1 MVKYLPGAGDSW
13 EDRRDQGGNSSRN
26 PEAVVTFTVLVGDDW
41 LTGAMALYLRAEP
54 CLLTYWKISRAET
67 PILREVQ
74 KKNPKQHHPRA
85 KPALGISGLQTQL
98 RIC

>member
-1 MVKYLPGAGDSW
+1 M
-13 EDRRDQGGNSSRN
+13 N

-41 LTGAMALYLRAEP
+41 LTGAMALYPRAGPLVYLPTGKFQELRP
-54 CLLTYWKISRAET
+54 
-67 PILREVQ
+67 PNLREVQ

-85 KPALGISGLQTQL
+85 KPAHGVSGLQRQL